1 MENLA
6 LLVFLYIII
15 NYGVIPSVVCIEG
28 LGSCHAAFTT
38 EPLNAHHFR
47 WWTQSDLHDI
57 RYITLNSGVNN
68 YSSALAK

>member
-47 WWTQSDLHDI
+47 CWTQ
-57 RYITLNSGVNN
+57 
-68 YSSALAK
+68 